1 MLSCAFFCVPQDLVA
16 FSEKH
21 DIQLLTHADPK
32 GTVYVYERE

>member
-1 MLSCAFFCVPQDLVA
+1 MA

-32 GTVYVYERE
+32 GMDLDYGSFTEIILVL